1 VQTSVPLLCSE
12 ARPDSTGQSGEEV
25 FRSPEYSSTHGA
37 FYERVFFPAEETSV
51 KFNPAKW
58 VVQRS
63 GWYVLRVVV
72 CSQTLVTPQRPIT
85 MDGQVQYVNPYGYL
99 PADLYGYMPFWFWM
113 LIAHVTVGAVWLLLS
128 LRNWRDLL
136 HLQMCISGIL
146 FVSMVETC
154 AWNFIFES
162 YNDNGRMPL
171 IPSVGVEVIN
181 TGKRTLSRML
191 VLVVSMGYGVVK
203 PTLGI
208 RGRRVVLLGLVYFIF
223 ATPLAIIDWVR
234 QSPDIGVGTRLIF
247 VLPVAAMDSGFS
259 VWIFSEL
266 SATVAQLEG
275 RNQRTKL
282 QVYRR
287 FTRIVA
293 ALIVVSVAWSSYE
306 LYVIGSHAESVEN
319 DNRWKG
325 IWRLEAMWPF
335 LYFVVLIST
344 MWLWAPSK
352 NAVRYAYSEEIGRD
366 DDEYYDDSDQLSEQ
380 AGHALELRKP
390 TLEVGGNYAVPADE
404 HTGRTDVVQPTAEA
418 KVLAIATGNQGD
430 GDVAAKMN

>member
-1 VQTSVPLLCSE
+1 M
-12 ARPDSTGQSGEEV
+12 
-25 FRSPEYSSTHGA
+25 
-37 FYERVFFPAEETSV
+37 
-51 KFNPAKW
+51 N
-58 VVQRS
+58 
-63 GWYVLRVVV
+63 
-72 CSQTLVTPQRPIT
+72 
-85 MDGQVQYVNPYGYL
+85 GQVQYVNPYGYL

-128 LRNWRDLL
+128 LCNWRDLL

-171 IPSVGVEVIN
+171 IPSVAVEVIN

-208 RGRRVVLLGLVYFIF
+208 RGRRVVLLGSVYFIF
-223 ATPLAIIDWVR
+223 ATPLAILDWVS
-234 QSPDIGVGTRLIF
+234 QSPEIGVGTRLIF
-247 VLPVAAMDSGFS
+247 VLPVAAMDAGFS

-287 FTRIVA
+287 FTRIMA

-306 LYVIGSHAESVEN
+306 LYVIGSNPELMEN

-404 HTGRTDVVQPTAEA
+404 HTGRTDVVQATAEA
-418 KVLAIATGNQGD
+418 RVLAIATGNQVD
-430 GDVAAKMN
+430 GNVVAKMN

>member
-1 VQTSVPLLCSE
+1 MQAAVPLLCSE
-12 ARPDSTGQSGEEV
+12 AFLPDGTGQSREEV
-25 FRSPEYSSTHGA
+25 FRSPEYSATHSA
-37 FYERVFFPAEETSV
+37 FYDRVFFPAEETSV

-58 VVQRS
+58 TVQRS

-72 CSQTLVTPQRPIT
+72 CSETLVTQDRMIT
-85 MDGQVQYVNPYGYL
+85 MNGQVQYVNPYGYL
-99 PADLYGYMPFWFWM
+99 RADLHGYIPFWFWM
-113 LIAHVTVGAVWLLLS
+113 LVAHVAVGAVWLLLS

-154 AWNFIFES
+154 AWNVIFES

-171 IPSVGVEVIN
+171 TSSIVVEVIN

-203 PTLGI
+203 PTLGV
-208 RGRRVVLLGLVYFIF
+208 RGRRVVFLGFCYFIF

-234 QSPDIGVGTRLIF
+234 QSPDISVGTRLIF

-266 SATVAQLEG
+266 SATVAQLEV

-287 FTRIVA
+287 FSRIMA
-293 ALIVVSVAWSSYE
+293 ALILVSVCWSSYE
-306 LYVIGSHAESVEN
+306 LYVIGSDAVEI
-319 DNRWKG
+319 DNQWKR
-325 IWRLEAMWPF
+325 IWQLEAMWPF

-352 NAVRYAYSEEIGRD
+352 NAVRYAYSEEVGFD
-366 DDEYYDDSDQLSEQ
+366 DNEYYDSGDEMAEQ
-380 AGHALELRKP
+380 AGHALELHTP
-390 TLEVGGNYAVPADE
+390 TLEVGGNHAVPADE
-404 HTGRTDVVQPTAEA
+404 HNGSTDTVQPTAEA
-418 KVLAIATGNQGD
+418 KVLAIVTGNQVDSNVGD
-430 GDVAAKMN
+430 KMN